1 MLVDPVQRMYFGKAT
16 AVTKLVI
23 APLLLFVTSA
33 FGAGT
38 PKVAGQ
44 WKVHNSIAGN
54 ESDQDCTFA
63 LADNKITGNC
73 TAEDRNMPVAGSIDG
88 SKITWKL
95 ETEYDGNPLTL
106 TYTATLDQS
115 DKIAGAVD
123 VQPYGVTG
131 DFTATPVAIGAAQAP
146 VPVVTGDARVA
157 KLLSQMTLEEKTAL
171 IRGASEDPATNQGQ
185 AGYLTGVPRLG
196 IPPIRMSD
204 GPPGVL
210 TRVPS
215 QAETA
220 TMGLAA
226 TFSVKDA
233 EENGIVIGHEAKSLG
248 IDVVLQPFINID
260 RDITFERGYNTYG
273 EDPVLTG
280 AMGAGLIRGIQ
291 GQGVM
296 AQAKHYVAYDSN
308 AFNIVVDPQ
317 ALREIYVAPFVD
329 AVNAGVASIMCSYNK
344 VNGTSAC
351 GNRETL
357 VNILRNEVGFKGF
370 VTSDWG
376 AVHAPSFINNGLDME
391 MPGPGPKDSPL
402 SGFFFS
408 FFTMEKPQPPPA
420 GKPDMSVFESFSST
434 VPEEPRPKPIDFD
447 AIGAGKDP
455 RVNFWNLL
463 RSGELKEET
472 ITKAAG
478 RVLYEMDKFGY
489 LEHPPDHQIHPHA
502 TEANARIIQKT
513 AEDAAVLLKNEGG
526 ILPLKASD
534 LASLAM
540 IGPGAGQVVA
550 IGTAGERSIGFPSR
564 QLGPY
569 EAMKKFAPGAKITLA
584 VDDDMTGAPI
594 PASVLSHDVKPGL
607 LRTDKSGA
615 TQVDPIIDFTK
626 KSGSPLPPN
635 AEATWTGTL
644 TVPSA
649 GSYWI
654 YLQLLSAAGSVSID
668 GKRVA
673 GANGMRGGVHGDT
686 VLGGKDGLMPTTDGL
701 DDLRAAV
708 DLTAGAHTVT
718 VTVEGDTSN
727 EPEQIRL
734 AWVTPEQRKADH
746 DAAIAVAK
754 SANTAVVFAWT
765 RGRPDFGLPGD
776 QDKLIEEVAAANPNT
791 IVVLNVSQPIA
802 LPWLDH
808 VKAVLQMWWPGDE
821 GGWATANILLG
832 KVNPAGR
839 LPFTWGKRLEDYAA
853 TDPAHPERSAAGV
866 NKVTTFSEGVN
877 VGYRWFDKQKIE
889 PLFPFG
895 FGLSYTSFDYSGLSV
910 KPAADGGLDVSFQV
924 RNTGSVAGDE
934 VPQVYLGPPSQRP
947 KGADFAVHALA
958 AFDRV
963 HLDAGQSQAVSV
975 HVPLRRFEYWSS
987 TENKW
992 IKATGARD
1000 VLVGGSSRELPLSSK
1015 VSVQ

>member
-1 MLVDPVQRMYFGKAT
+1 MRTGSVSESGICLRRIAIILVSLAFTVV
-16 AVTKLVI
+16 AV
-23 APLLLFVTSA
+23 AQSA
-33 FGAGT
+33 
-38 PKVAGQ
+38 
-44 WKVHNSIAGN
+44 
-54 ESDQDCTFA
+54 
-63 LADNKITGNC
+63 
-73 TAEDRNMPVAGSIDG
+73 
-88 SKITWKL
+88 
-95 ETEYDGNPLTL
+95 
-106 TYTATLDQS
+106 
-115 DKIAGAVD
+115 
-123 VQPYGVTG
+123 
-131 DFTATPVAIGAAQAP
+131 
-146 VPVVTGDARVA
+146 VPVVTGNARVD

-171 IRGASEDPATNQGQ
+171 IRGAREDPATDQGQ
-185 AGYLTGVPRLG
+185 AGYLAGVQRLG

-210 TRVPS
+210 TRQPS

-233 EENGIVIGHEAKSLG
+233 EDNGVVIGREAKSLG

-280 AMGAGLIRGIQ
+280 AMGAALIRGIQ
-291 GQGVM
+291 RQGVM
-296 AQAKHYVAYDSN
+296 AQAKHYVAYDSDAN
-308 AFNIVVDPQ
+308 NIVVDPQ
-317 ALREIYVAPFVD
+317 ALHEIYVAPFVD

-344 VNGTSAC
+344 VNGTFAC
-351 GNRETL
+351 GNRDVL
-357 VNILRNEVGFKGF
+357 IKILREELGFKGF

-376 AVHAPSFINNGLDME
+376 ATHAPSFINDGLDME
-391 MPGPGPKDSPL
+391 MPGPGPKDSPM

-408 FFTMEKPQPPPA
+408 FFTMEKPLPPPR
-420 GKPDMSVFESFSST
+420 GKPDMSMFESFFTT
-434 VPEEPRPKPIDFD
+434 VPEEPRPKPFD
-447 AIGAGKDP
+447 ASAIGLGKDP
-455 RVNFWNLL
+455 RVNFWSLL
-463 RSGELKEET
+463 HSGELKEET

-478 RVLYEMDKFGY
+478 YVLLEMDKFGY
-489 LEHPPDHQIHPHA
+489 LDHPPDHQIHPHA
-502 TEANARIIQKT
+502 TEANARIIEKT

-550 IGTAGERSIGFPSR
+550 IGTAGERSVGFPWR
-564 QLGPY
+564 QVGPY
-569 EAMKKFAPGAKITLA
+569 EAMKKFAPDAKIALA

-594 PASVLSHDVKPGL
+594 PASAFSHDGKPGL

-701 DDLRAAV
+701 DNLRAAV
-708 DLTAGAHTVT
+708 DLTAGAHNIV

-734 AWVTPEQRKADH
+734 AWMTPEQRKADH
-746 DAAIAVAK
+746 DAAVAAAK
-754 SANTAVVFAWT
+754 AAKIAVVFAWT
-765 RGRPDFGLPGD
+765 RGNPDFGLPGE
-776 QDKLIEEVAAANPNT
+776 QDKLISEIAAVNPNT

-802 LPWLDH
+802 LPWLNR
-808 VKAVLQMWWPGDE
+808 VKALLQMWWPGDE

-853 TDPAHPERSAAGV
+853 TDPAHPERSAKGV
-866 NKVTTFSEGVN
+866 NGATTFSEGVN
-877 VGYRWFDKQKIE
+877 VGYRWFDKQ
-889 PLFPFG
+889 
-895 FGLSYTSFDYSGLSV
+895 
-910 KPAADGGLDVSFQV
+910 
-924 RNTGSVAGDE
+924 N
-934 VPQVYLGPPSQRP
+934 
-947 KGADFAVHALA
+947 
-958 AFDRV
+958 
-963 HLDAGQSQAVSV
+963 
-975 HVPLRRFEYWSS
+975 
-987 TENKW
+987 
-992 IKATGARD
+992 
-1000 VLVGGSSRELPLSSK
+1000 
-1015 VSVQ
+1015 